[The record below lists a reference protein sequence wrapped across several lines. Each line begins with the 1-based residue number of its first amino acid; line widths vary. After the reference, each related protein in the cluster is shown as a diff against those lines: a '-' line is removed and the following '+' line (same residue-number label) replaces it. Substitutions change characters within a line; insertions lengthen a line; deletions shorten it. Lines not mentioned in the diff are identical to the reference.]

1 MLISIVENSV
11 LWSAAF
17 VGVVTIILMAL
28 LARPIRTPEPLAHIH
43 EGALM
48 IDQTG
53 KPDYSRFQA
62 RDGTFLA
69 YRLYPAKNGVG
80 DQIAILAHGSSALSD
95 EMNAVARALAE
106 AGIVAVAIDAR
117 GHGASGSR
125 GDVGYIGQLD
135 DDLADLVSEL
145 RKSYPRAKLMMIGHS
160 SGGGYALRIATKP
173 VGALFDHFLLLA
185 PYLGHRAPT
194 NPPTSDTTRWASPDV
209 PRIIAIK
216 ILQQIGVDWPQSLPV
231 IAFANAPEAGNAVTR
246 RYSFR
251 LLENYG
257 PPEDWKSAT
266 QTAAARAEIIV
277 GAKDTLMDVKA
288 YQNAIAP
295 LGMRVTILPDVDHM
309 GMVYQS
315 AALAAIVAATKPP
328 SIETIAA

>member
-1 MLISIVENSV
+1 MLISIIENSI
-11 LWSAAF
+11 LWLAAF
-17 VGVVTIILMAL
+17 IGVVTIFLMLMVA
-28 LARPIRTPEPLAHIH
+28 APVRTPQPLAHIH

-53 KPDYSRFQA
+53 LPDYNRFQA

-69 YRLYPAKNGVG
+69 YRLYPAKNGG
-80 DQIAILAHGSSALSD
+80 DQIAILAHGSSAMSD
-95 EMNAVARALAE
+95 EMNAVARALAD

-125 GDVGYIGQLD
+125 GDISYIGQLD

-145 RKSYPRAKLMMIGHS
+145 RKSYPRAKLTLIGHS
-160 SGGGYALRIATKP
+160 SGGGYALRIATTP
-173 VGALFDHFLLLA
+173 IGALFDRFLLLA

-216 ILQQIGVDWPQSLPV
+216 ILQQIGVAWPQTLPV
-231 IAFANAPEAGNAVTR
+231 IAFANSPEAGNAVTR

-257 PPEDWKSAT
+257 PPEDWKSAI
-266 QTAAARAEIIV
+266 QTAAGRAEIIV
-277 GAKDTLMDVKA
+277 GAKDTLMEVKA

-295 LGMRVTILPDVDHM
+295 LGIRVTILPNIDHM

-315 AALAAIVAATKPP
+315 VALAAIVAATKPP
-328 SIETIAA
+328 SIERIAA